1 MRVLAA
7 ALIVFLL
14 CAVAQ
19 AQTPTNWCD
28 CMRFKKSTFETQ
40 AWTNARVG
48 RCTRFAAST
57 QQTCQAQGKAAVID
71 LDKTK

>member
-7 ALIVFLL
+7 ALILFLP
-14 CAVAQ
+14 AVAQ

-40 AWTNARVG
+40 PWTNARVG

-57 QQTCQAQGKAAVID
+57 QQTCQAQGRAAVID
-71 LDKTK
+71 LDRTK